1 MGGDASLFH
10 GTPQPP
16 GHKRARPPWSA
27 SPFRQPREVPVTTKQ
42 SATHPADGAEVVSPR
57 DP

>member
-16 GHKRARPPWSA
+16 GHNGGPPA
-27 SPFRQPREVPVTTKQ
+27 LERQPVPAAPRGARDH
-42 SATHPADGAEVVSPR
+42 SAVGHPPGR
-57 DP
+57 WR